1 MTAGSVGVHASSRA
15 LAYGDGLAEDDWVGR
30 SGEPAAGGD
39 DCGDDDPGDALAD
52 DSDGD
57 ADDDGSGDGGADDR
71 PTCGGVGS
79 TGFAAG
85 GVSDGWTPKVAGCA
99 EKSAQAPSNSSRP
112 TPTAGI
118 ADRRPADRGTARREM
133 DGSDIVIHG
142 TGPQPPPGQ
151 LAGFVFESG
160 HADWTGTEF
169 TADSRCHISV
179 KRLERIGYRAER
191 RPSEVCSLSR

>member
-15 LAYGDGLAEDDWVGR
+15 LADGGGLAEDDWVDRPGD
-30 SGEPAAGGD
+30 PAAGGD

-57 ADDDGSGDGGADDR
+57 ADDDDGSGDGGADGR

-112 TPTAGI
+112 TPTAWN
-118 ADRRPADRGTARREM
+118 ADRRPADRGTTRREM

-142 TGPQPPPGQ
+142 TGRNPHPGE
-151 LAGFVFESG
+151 LAGSCSSPG
-160 HADWTGTEF
+160 TRTGPTPSSPQTPAPTSRSTGWNGSATEPNGDP
-169 TADSRCHISV
+169 ARSAV
-179 KRLERIGYRAER
+179 
-191 RPSEVCSLSR
+191 